1 MIQRLNYLALKAADP
16 AAAAQFAVDK
26 MGLTLAHAAPD
37 GTHYLKAHGI
47 DPYSLVYKPG
57 DEPGMD
63 HVSYLVRDAAALE
76 HAASVLDGAGV
87 AVERV
92 EEPEWSHAPSVRF
105 RTPAGHLM
113 ELTTGVN
120 TDVPVAHMVSM
131 NGATPGPVVPDHVGL
146 GGYTTPIPGLYL
158 TGGGTHPGP
167 SVSGIPGQIA
177 ARKVLATAGDLLG
190 PRRSAPAV
198 GSARARGSAEREV
211 ARVS

>member
-1 MIQRLNYLALKAADP
+1 MVDEASRYIGGIEELEIGR
-16 AAAAQFAVDK
+16 FVESWAV
-26 MGLTLAHAAPD
+26 LEERTRVPD
-37 GTHYLKAHGI
+37 GN
-47 DPYSLVYKPG
+47 PYYVDLLLSRNGPAR
-57 DEPGMD
+57 P
-63 HVSYLVRDAAALE
+63 AL
-76 HAASVLDGAGV
+76 
-87 AVERV
+87 
-92 EEPEWSHAPSVRF
+92 
-105 RTPAGHLM
+105 
-113 ELTTGVN
+113 
-120 TDVPVAHMVSM
+120 
-131 NGATPGPVVPDHVGL
+131 GL